1 MPRLP
6 GKCGGVVVMSEQQLD
21 LFAGSWAYETQ
32 PAARPPP
39 VAPAELDDAAL
50 LAAIPTAGLPHGPAL
65 VREAGRRRLAA
76 AVPVLEGYCRRFAGF
91 GSERAVP
98 EQIAAL
104 EALREIGEAA
114 ADSVVAR
121 VISRGWVQGPT
132 LSTAVAVAAQ
142 LGSSLPSQVVA
153 AHLRHP
159 DPATRANACR
169 LVRPPADVDTLIDL
183 LGDLHPEVAIE
194 AACALARLGRGECR
208 VPLLVALKQAPSEKL
223 INALALIADRDC
235 IVALGRVAGGRQ
247 PLAQA
252 ARLALE
258 TIEDE
263 LAARILRRLND

>member
-50 LAAIPTAGLPHGPAL
+50 LAAIPTAGLPQGPAL

-76 AVPVLEGYCRRFAGF
+76 AVPVLEDYCRRFAGF
-91 GSERAVP
+91 GCERAVP

-104 EALREIGEAA
+104 EALRQIGEAA

-142 LGSSLPSQVVA
+142 LGSPLRRPTAPSRSGDTCQCLPARASA
-153 AHLRHP
+153 GRRRHP
-159 DPATRANACR
+159 HRSARRSPSRGR
-169 LVRPPADVDTLIDL
+169 HRGSMRVGPPW
-183 LGDLHPEVAIE
+183 P
-194 AACALARLGRGECR
+194 
-208 VPLLVALKQAPSEKL
+208 
-223 INALALIADRDC
+223 
-235 IVALGRVAGGRQ
+235 
-247 PLAQA
+247 
-252 ARLALE
+252 
-258 TIEDE
+258 
-263 LAARILRRLND
+263 